1 MSKSILFAI
10 VLALGL
16 VAGVG
21 CSAVTSLLPTNPTAT
36 RVATAVPPTQAVRAT
51 ITPAATLTPTLA
63 PPGNLPQDLLNAI
76 TNTKAATS
84 FRLEM
89 TFNRTYTKLGKPV
102 SDSGSWKAEENGA
115 DHHFTLTGTGFFSG
129 TSASTFEMITANQQ
143 TFTKGIT
150 FTKSMDPNVWYQ
162 YPALVA
168 STVTRTVSSG
178 RTLLT
183 GLKMDEFKPANLK
196 ATGVEVID
204 LLPCVV
210 WTAQTPNA
218 VKSFGSFG
226 NADVERELKAVD
238 KQDIRMWTCA
248 DGRLHQIKATIEG
261 HDPAKPA
268 DKIKEDFTFHMFDF
282 AAKIVISAPPNPQPF
297 PLK

>member
-1 MSKSILFAI
+1 MSKSTLLMI
-10 VLALGL
+10 VLAFGL

-21 CSAVTSLLPTNPTAT
+21 CSTVTSLLAPNPTAT
-36 RVATAVPPTQAVRAT
+36 RVPPTSTRVLAT
-51 ITPAATLTPTLA
+51 STPAPTLTPTLA

-76 TNTKAATS
+76 NNTKAATS
-84 FRLEM
+84 FRLEL
-89 TFNRTYTKLGKPV
+89 TFNRTYTRLGKPV

-115 DHHFTLTGTGFFSG
+115 DHHFTLSGTGFLSNTTG
-129 TSASTFEMITANQQ
+129 FEMIAANQQ
-143 TFTKGIT
+143 IYTKGIT

-168 STVTRTVSSG
+168 SSITRTVSSG
-178 RTLLT
+178 RTLLS
-183 GLKMDEFKPANLK
+183 GLKTDEFKAANLK
-196 ATGVEVID
+196 AGGIEVLD

-218 VKSFGSFG
+218 VKDFGTFG
-226 NADVERELKAVD
+226 NADVQRELKAID
-238 KQDIRMWTCA
+238 KQDIRIWSCA
-248 DGRLHQIKATIEG
+248 DGKLHQIKATIEG

-268 DKIKEDFTFHMFDF
+268 DKVKQDFTFHLYDF
-282 AAKIVISAPPNPQPF
+282 TAKIVISAPPNPQPF